1 MLTIVPGL
9 FFPAPSQ
16 SCQFGC
22 YEVRKSA
29 FGPPTSDLILIAIRE
44 RHSPRV
50 LFSARSL
57 VLENAP

>member
-29 FGPPTSDLILIAIRE
+29 FGLPANFRPDTYRKS
-44 RHSPRV
+44 
-50 LFSARSL
+50 
-57 VLENAP
+57 